1 MANLIVKASEF
12 APATQM
18 IYGKPSVNKKGGK
31 SINILNSTTKKWL
44 TLHAPMMLTYGVM
57 QRVNDDGTTT
67 YDMSL
72 QFPRDEFAN
81 KDTQD
86 LKEVMAEMEEK
97 IIQDAFTNSRD
108 WFGKKYNSIDVLRE
122 LWTPMLKYPKNKE
135 DGSLDTTRA
144 PTIKVKLPIYK
155 NKDGSDD
162 PKFDLFDLNSR
173 CIYPNESGE
182 TPDLLVQKGSNV
194 CCVITCGGIWFA
206 SGKFGVTWKLN
217 QAMVKPPDTFEKGKC
232 YVSLGA
238 ESKPDAYDSDGETE
252 MVSAKKDAIA
262 PVTSSVTETVT
273 NTDPVESD
281 TNPKEEVEAPKS
293 RRSKN
298 ITPVIKYRLNRL
310 SQAILAA

>member
-12 APATQM
+12 APSSQM

-44 TLHAPMMLTYGVM
+44 TLHTPMMLTYGVM
-57 QRVNDDGTTT
+57 RRDNDDGTTT

-72 QFPRDEFAN
+72 QFPRDEFAS
-81 KDTQD
+81 KETQD
-86 LKEVMAEMEEK
+86 LKNVLAEMEEK

-155 NKDGSDD
+155 NKDGTDD
-162 PKFDLFDLNSR
+162 PKFDLFDMNSR
-173 CIYPNESGE
+173 SIYPNDSGD
-182 TPDLLVQKGSNV
+182 TPDLLVQKGGNL
-194 CCVITCGGIWFA
+194 CCVVTCGGIWFA

-232 YVSLGA
+232 YVSMSS
-238 ESKPDAYDSDGETE
+238 EKKPDAYDSDGESEHEPVKQPDTPTPTPRE
-252 MVSAKKDAIA
+252 DVQEVETPVASSA
-262 PVTSSVTETVT
+262 
-273 NTDPVESD
+273 
-281 TNPKEEVEAPKS
+281 PKEESTEPEVPKEEPVAPKKKTTK
-293 RRSKN
+293 RSA
-298 ITPVIKYRLNRL
+298 V
-310 SQAILAA
+310 

>member
-18 IYGKPSVNKKGGK
+18 IYGKPNVNKKGGK
-31 SINILNSTTKKWL
+31 SINIINATTKKWL
-44 TLHAPMMLTYGVM
+44 TMHTPLMLTYGVM

-72 QFPRDEFAN
+72 QFPRDEFSN
-81 KDTQD
+81 KDTQE
-86 LKEVMAEMEEK
+86 LKSVLAEMEEK
-97 IIQDAFTNSRD
+97 IIQDAFANSRD

-122 LWTPMLKYPKNKE
+122 LWTPMLKFPKNKE

-144 PTIKVKLPIYK
+144 PTMKVKLPIYK

-173 CIYPNESGE
+173 SIFPNDSGD

-232 YVSLGA
+232 YVSMGA
-238 ESKPDAYDSDGETE
+238 EKTPDAYDSDGESE
-252 MVSAKKDAIA
+252 
-262 PVTSSVTETVT
+262 PVTRSTPEETSPSHSLSESVHESQPETAPEAVTVTEV
-273 NTDPVESD
+273 PEV
-281 TNPKEEVEAPKS
+281 PKEEVKPAKKETKKSTKKTEA
-293 RRSKN
+293 
-298 ITPVIKYRLNRL
+298 
-310 SQAILAA
+310 

>member
-12 APATQM
+12 APSTQM
-18 IYGKPSVNKKGGK
+18 IYGKPTVNKKGGK

-44 TLHAPMMLTYGVM
+44 TLHSPMMLTYGVM
-57 QRVNDDGTTT
+57 QRVNDDGTIN

-86 LKEVMAEMEEK
+86 LKSVLAEMEEK

-108 WFGKKYNSIDVLRE
+108 WFGKKYSSIDVLRE
-122 LWTPMLKYPKNKE
+122 LWTPMLKYPKNKD

-155 NKDGSDD
+155 NKDGTDD
-162 PKFDLFDLNSR
+162 PKFDLFDMNSR
-173 CIYPNESGE
+173 SIFPTDSGD

-232 YVSLGA
+232 YVSMGSTSS
-238 ESKPDAYDSDGETE
+238 EKKPDAYDSDGESE
-252 MVSAKKDAIA
+252 APASMSASVLEPVSV
-262 PVTSSVTETVT
+262 PVQIVTESIPEPSVVT
-273 NTDPVESD
+273 E
-281 TNPKEEVEAPKS
+281 PKEEVEVSKTPPKKE
-293 RRSKN
+293 SKKSTKKAE
-298 ITPVIKYRLNRL
+298 I
-310 SQAILAA
+310 

>member
-31 SINILNSTTKKWL
+31 SINIINSTTKKWL
-44 TLHAPMMLTYGVM
+44 TMHTPLMLTYGVM

-72 QFPRDEFAN
+72 QFPRDEFSN
-81 KDTQD
+81 KETQE
-86 LKEVMAEMEEK
+86 LKSVLAEMEEK

-122 LWTPMLKYPKNKE
+122 LWTPMLKFPKNKE

-144 PTIKVKLPIYK
+144 PTMKVKLPIYK

-162 PKFDLFDLNSR
+162 PKFDLFDLHSR
-173 CIYPNESGE
+173 SIYPNDSGD
-182 TPDLLVQKGSNV
+182 TPDSLVQKGSNV
-194 CCVITCGGIWFA
+194 CCVVTCGGIWFA

-217 QAMVKPPDTFEKGKC
+217 QAMVKPQDTFEKGKC
-232 YVSLGA
+232 YIPMSA
-238 ESKPDAYDSDGETE
+238 EKKPDAYDSDGEGETVITTHSE
-252 MVSAKKDAIA
+252 PSPVSAS
-262 PVTSSVTETVT
+262 TSLSESVPETVEHVSE
-273 NTDPVESD
+273 PEQVEV
-281 TNPKEEVEAPKS
+281 PKEEVKPAPAPAKKETKKSTKKAEA
-293 RRSKN
+293 
-298 ITPVIKYRLNRL
+298 
-310 SQAILAA
+310 

>member
-12 APATQM
+12 APSTQM

-44 TLHAPMMLTYGVM
+44 TLHTPMMLTYGVM
-57 QRVNDDGTTT
+57 QRVNDDGSTT

-86 LKEVMAEMEEK
+86 LKAVMAEMEEK
-97 IIQDAFTNSRD
+97 IIQDAFANSRD

-162 PKFDLFDLNSR
+162 PKFDLFDMNSR
-173 CIYPNESGE
+173 SIYPNESGD

-194 CCVITCGGIWFA
+194 CCVVTCGGIWFA

-232 YVSLGA
+232 YVAMSA
-238 ESKPDAYDSDGETE
+238 SVESKPDNYDSDGESE
-252 MVSAKKDAIA
+252 
-262 PVTSSVTETVT
+262 PVRSVPRTAETVT
-273 NTDPVESD
+273 EPVPSEVQEDAPSEVQ
-281 TNPKEEVEAPKS
+281 TEVPKEDPAPKPKKETKKS
-293 RRSKN
+293 TK
-298 ITPVIKYRLNRL
+298 KAEL
-310 SQAILAA
+310 